1 MTEKACFLDR
11 DGTLIEERNYLADPA
26 LVALAPGVPEALR
39 LLRDAG
45 YLLIVVSNQS
55 GIARGYF
62 TAEQLKAVEQRVG
75 ELLAE
80 HGLSL
85 DANYYCFHHEKGIIP
100 EYARPC
106 DCRKPKPG
114 LLLQAVRDFSL
125 DPARCMMIGDKVSD
139 LQAGQAA
146 GCRALALVRSGHGTE
161 QDLSGFPGAVDA
173 PDILSAVQTLLSR
186 ETAHE

>member
-1 MTEKACFLDR
+1 MTAKACFLDR

-45 YLLIVVSNQS
+45 YKLIVVSNQS

-62 TAEQLKAVEQRVG
+62 TAGQLNAVERRID

-80 HGLSL
+80 HGLAL

-100 EYARPC
+100 EYARAC

-114 LLLQAVRDFSL
+114 LLLQAIRDFSL
-125 DPARCMMIGDKVSD
+125 DPAQCLMIGDKVSD

-146 GCRALALVRSGHGTE
+146 GCHALALVRSGHGAE
-161 QDLSGFPGAVDA
+161 QDISGFSGAVDA
-173 PDILSAVQTLLSR
+173 PDILTAVRTLLSR

>member
-1 MTEKACFLDR
+1 MTAKACFLDR

-26 LVALAPGVPEALR
+26 LAALATGVPEALR
-39 LLRDAG
+39 LLRNAG

-62 TAEQLKAVEQRVG
+62 TTEQLNAVEQRVG

-100 EYARPC
+100 EYARSC

-125 DPARCMMIGDKVSD
+125 DPAQCLMIGDKVSD

-146 GCRALALVRSGHGTE
+146 GCRALALVRSGHGAE

-173 PDILSAVQTLLSR
+173 PDILSAVQALLSR
-186 ETAHE
+186 EAAHE

>member
-1 MTEKACFLDR
+1 MTAKACFLDR
-11 DGTLIEERNYLADPA
+11 DGTLIEERNYLSDPA

-45 YLLIVVSNQS
+45 YKLIVVSNQS

-62 TAEQLKAVEQRVG
+62 TAEQLNAVERQVDR
-75 ELLAE
+75 LLAE

-85 DANYYCFHHEKGIIP
+85 DANYYCFHHEKGILP
-100 EYARPC
+100 VYSHPC
-106 DCRKPKPG
+106 DCRKPRPG
-114 LLLQAVRDFSL
+114 MLLRAIRDFSL
-125 DPARCMMIGDKVSD
+125 DPAQCLMIGDKLSD

-146 GCRALALVRSGHGTE
+146 GCRAVALVRSGHGVE

-173 PDILSAVQTLLSR
+173 PDILTAVRALLAR